1 MVEAQPTEPSKAER
15 KRIARELGIDLDD
28 LSLRPNERDLAK
40 VNTPARAHIKSTQL
54 QAMVYPESDL
64 E

>member
-15 KRIARELGIDLDD
+15 KRIARELGIDLED

-54 QAMVYPESDL
+54 
-64 E
+64 